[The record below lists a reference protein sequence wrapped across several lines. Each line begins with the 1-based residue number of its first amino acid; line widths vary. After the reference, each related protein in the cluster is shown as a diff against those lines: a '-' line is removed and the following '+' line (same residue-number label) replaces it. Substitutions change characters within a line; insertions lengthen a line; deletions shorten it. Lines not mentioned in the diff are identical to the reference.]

1 MFSAPA
7 EPGVGARRGS
17 LLEFLI
23 IAFDAPTQLG
33 DVDQTMEGDAF
44 GKGREPIFG
53 RLFLFLGPLDQ
64 QPFFRS
70 ALGEI
75 VITMRNS
82 NSQACEA

>member
-53 RLFLFLGPLDQ
+53 RLFLCLGPLD
-64 QPFFRS
+64 
-70 ALGEI
+70 
-75 VITMRNS
+75 
-82 NSQACEA
+82 